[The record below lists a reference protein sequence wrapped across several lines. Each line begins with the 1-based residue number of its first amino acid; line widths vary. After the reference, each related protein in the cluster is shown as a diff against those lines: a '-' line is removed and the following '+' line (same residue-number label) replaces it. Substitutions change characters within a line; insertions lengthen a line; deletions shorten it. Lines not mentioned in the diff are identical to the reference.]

1 MYTAT
6 CRTSTEQQNA
16 PLIFMSKYN
25 NSIFEDKYRSQVI
38 DLWDQSN
45 LIKSWNDPNKD
56 IDRKLKV
63 NDNLFLIVEF
73 NEIII
78 GSAMG
83 GYDGHRGSI
92 YYLSIDPKYQNKGV
106 GKILMKE
113 IEKRLI
119 AVGCPKINIF
129 IRNSNIVNLGKRSSA
144 K

>member
-1 MYTAT
+1 M
-6 CRTSTEQQNA
+6 N
-16 PLIFMSKYN
+16 KYN
-25 NSIFEDKYRSQVI
+25 ITIFEDKHRTQVI
-38 DLWDQSN
+38 DLWEKCN

-83 GYDGHRGSI
+83 GYDGHRGSL
-92 YYLSIDPKYQNKGV
+92 YYLAVDPKHQRKRV
-106 GKILMKE
+106 GKMLMKE

-119 AVGCPKINIF
+119 EVGCPKINIF
-129 IRNSNIVNLGKRSSA
+129 IRNSNIEVKEFYQSIDYEEQNCLVYGKRLIPDL
-144 K
+144 